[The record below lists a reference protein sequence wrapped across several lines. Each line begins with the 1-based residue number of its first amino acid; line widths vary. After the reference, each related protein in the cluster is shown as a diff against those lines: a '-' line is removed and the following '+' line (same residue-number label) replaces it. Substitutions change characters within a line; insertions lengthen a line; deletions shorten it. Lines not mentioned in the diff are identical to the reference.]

1 MRTVEELI
9 NLVDKWAEEKEI
21 HQKGNSFSQ
30 IMKTYEEVGEL
41 VTAIK
46 NNNKEEKEDAIG
58 DILVTLI
65 NYDWFKKNEKHKFL
79 ENYRDSLN
87 NYKLIFDNTSEQQ
100 CILHSLIALKH
111 TISYELIPEINPNE
125 YQYSLNITELLMPL
139 FKICE
144 INSLNIINCLNAAY
158 EVISK
163 RTGYMNDNGQFIKTN
178 L

>member
-1 MRTVEELI
+1 MRTIDELI
-9 NLVDKWAEEKEI
+9 DLVNKWAEEKEI

-79 ENYRDSLN
+79 ENYRNSLN
-87 NYKLIFDNTSEQQ
+87 NYRLIFDNTSEQQ
-100 CILHSLIALKH
+100 CILHALTALRH

-125 YQYSLNITELLMPL
+125 YEYSLNITELLMSL
-139 FKICE
+139 LRICE
-144 INSLNIINCLNAAY
+144 INSLNVVSCLNTAY